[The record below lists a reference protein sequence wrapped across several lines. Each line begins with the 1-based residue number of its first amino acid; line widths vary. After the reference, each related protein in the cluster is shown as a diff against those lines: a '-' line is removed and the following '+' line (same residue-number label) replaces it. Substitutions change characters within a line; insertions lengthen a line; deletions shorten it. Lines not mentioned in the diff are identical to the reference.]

1 MLASSFETRK
11 RVHSSSTADQ
21 ERPTVGGGASPP
33 PWMRLRVSDGD
44 VKRDAMGSSSIP
56 AIAALKNPLDL
67 SVETGDRNQKRLRAS
82 SLCSPVRSSLLTHSA
97 YDVPMSLLPAGAL
110 SPEEQRLE
118 SSQTLMQALK
128 ISQQDTQ
135 QDTQECTQTVE
146 DKSFLCIIR
155 LVLHPEV
162 ERTLTA
168 SQKYELQKCGL
179 HVIPMHTMSSEVTL
193 GRDAYSKI
201 FDKHTSRIDSTMLS
215 RKHCTLECL
224 DSPETSQRHVYLT
237 DKSMNGVRIDGVQLV
252 KGKKYQL
259 SHGQIITLLNSKQ
272 GNILLGYVV
281 EDPHVRSAQ
290 MTVAS
295 AVPESQESS
304 QRGRD
309 FQELTLGV
317 LFSSPLVG
325 KDAQGKYHPIADLDV
340 KREYLIL
347 QQSLLEASKYAKRP
361 AVKAVYE
368 KNGFGFATIDPPT
381 ARMYQYPRQINI
393 CAKFA
398 NTENFRMLA
407 TIGCRALHF
416 SGHGD
421 EQHLYFEDG
430 LGLVHPIPHN
440 HLQELFSAG
449 MTQSDSPLRL
459 AFVSACSSAP
469 LAHAFVAC
477 GIPHVIG
484 VRTNQKIEDY
494 AAIEFTR
501 SFYLALATGKSV
513 AASFAIA
520 QQAVAKSP
528 NIRGPMEVAD
538 KFLLLPEDGDH
549 SEIVFPLAAVEANR
563 TREVGTLKLKQYPK
577 LWFDDLP
584 ALCQGF
590 CNRSVEVYKISLA
603 LMLVQSRITRLVTIC
618 GQAGIGK
625 TAVAHAVAH
634 YVGPRITSEG
644 CVRIFAVKKFVDD
657 EFEDLSEALNRDSA
671 MAKGKCRVLKQV
683 MVAVRDHLTRQ
694 KAHAEFQGK
703 QQLLVIDGCDYLL
716 RNENTRARFRAF
728 LSDILADNAL
738 LKVVLTARTCI
749 SSDGVVSGHGE
760 RMYTLPPFTAKMSVK
775 MLLSLVSRPIRLEE
789 LTRSTHT
796 DSTDKL
802 ELIAAHPAL
811 LATQGIPDQIA
822 ALAGKLN
829 HSLMDSLSPDK

>member
-1 MLASSFETRK
+1 MM
-11 RVHSSSTADQ
+11 
-21 ERPTVGGGASPP
+21 GGASSPP
-33 PWMRLRVSDGD
+33 PWMRLRVSDGGMD
-44 VKRDAMGSSSIP
+44 MKRDAIAAVAGSSSSMP
-56 AIAALKNPLDL
+56 VIAALKNPLEA
-67 SVETGDRNQKRLRAS
+67 SGEANDRNQKRLRAS
-82 SLCSPVRSSLLTHSA
+82 SLSSPGRGSHLLVNPSF
-97 YDVPMSLLPAGAL
+97 DSRWDNNLLPAGGL

-146 DKSFLCIIR
+146 DKSFMCIIR

-168 SQKYELQKCGL
+168 SQKYELQKSGL

-193 GRDAYSKI
+193 GRDAYCKI

-290 MTVAS
+290 MTVPS

-368 KNGFGFATIDPPT
+368 NNGFGFATIDPPA

-513 AASFAIA
+513 ASSFAIA

-549 SEIVFPLAAVEANR
+549 SEIVFPLAAVEPNR

-644 CVRIFAVKKFVDD
+644 CVRIFAVKKFIDD
-657 EFEDLSEALNRDSA
+657 EFEDQSEALNREST
-671 MAKGKCRVLKQV
+671 MGKGKCRVLKQV
-683 MVAVRDHLTRQ
+683 MVAVREHLAKQ
-694 KAHAEFQGK
+694 KTHAEFQGK

-716 RNENTRARFRAF
+716 RNETTRARFRNF

-775 MLLSLVSRPIRLEE
+775 MLLSLVSRPIRLDE
-789 LTRSTHT
+789 LKRSTHT
-796 DSTDKL
+796 ESTDKL

-811 LATQGIPDQIA
+811 LATQGIPDRIA
-822 ALAGKLN
+822 DLAGKLN
-829 HSLMDSLSPDK
+829 HSLMDNLNLES